1 MNRERIFL
9 GDSNHFIELS
19 IPQLKGEEEVECV
32 VSIRSG
38 HYSVQHA
45 KIFIPALTIQ
55 QFYKEIIQIHHELK
69 GTVVLTNR
77 DDSLFLK
84 ITFHSLGQLQV
95 EGTIQENPSED
106 NILRFVFQL
115 NQSYLLRVIEGL
127 KKVVE

>member
-1 MNRERIFL
+1 M
-9 GDSNHFIELS
+9 
-19 IPQLKGEEEVECV
+19 
-32 VSIRSG
+32 VSVRSG

-84 ITFHSLGQLQV
+84 ITFHPLGQLQV
-95 EGTIQENPSED
+95 EGTIQEHPSED